1 MSNILKRPTLATLV
15 ISISNLWE
23 GMDGGY
29 FQWSLQLFHKPS
41 RRVPGGTLSTLT
53 LSSRVC
59 FGEQAEA
66 VRAATKIARLFGL
79 RIDRKMLYKEEKRS

>member
-15 ISISNLWE
+15 ISRLWE
-23 GMDGGY
+23 GMDDRGY